1 MKWFPARKTG
11 LIAGIVVAGFGLA
24 SVYISPLAN
33 YFTGYNLA
41 GKPHTAMEELIT
53 GQDQGGRRV
62 QGRAGS
68 ADARLRPTR
77 QRRRSSP
84 RSRNPLPIRRQPRR
98 RRGDKLLALKEGN
111 IQKTLLIFGIGF
123 LIVVTILSQLMV
135 APPPGYSPPD
145 AAAAASGMAAPAA
158 LVNIG
163 PMEMLKT
170 PLFYLLWIMF
180 AFGAG
185 VGLMIISMVTTIA
198 KLGNIEAGFI
208 LVALL
213 AVGNASGR
221 ILAGMLSDSIGRL
234 WTMFIIFVFQAVL
247 MMVLRTGLTDMTV
260 FIIVSMLIG
269 FNYGSCLSVFPS
281 AVKDNFGLKNFG
293 VNYGLVFT
301 SWGVGGSVLP
311 FIAGKFFET
320 AKKATG
326 TGSYDNAY
334 LMAAAVAGSGGHP
347 DLRHARD
354 RETPQ
359 GRHRRVGGRSRCL
372 KQTARNRANSD
383 FSRPPGF
390 FVSPRGRLKLAAASC
405 EESSIF
411 KRIRSVGLLPP
422 APLPLPQLLPE
433 TVDRPL
439 RLLRRSVVADDDIR
453 GGEFLVDRHLRGE
466 PRHRPHPGDNRC
478 APSAGGSAPPA
489 GDRRG
494 GPDRPAV
501 SGPPQGAAG
510 CRTGRWHRAGPRG
523 FRRSAFATP
532 SKHRRMDE
540 AVEQFQLLPVPED
553 DRAELPAVDRPI
565 GVEDCPA
572 EMVHDLPP
580 DRTLRLL
587 DGVGDLVEI
596 DDEGAF
602 IRQHPGDGRFTAGD
616 TACQSDIQHCL

>member
-1 MKWFPARKTG
+1 MMTNAAVKNKGWTVTFAGMGINLSLGVLYAWSVIKKAIPAEWGWDDADKALPYSIACITFALMTVPAGRLQDRIGPRWVATAGGILTGAGCIIASYATTVLWYVLGFGLLAGAGIGLGYAAATPPAVKWFPAKKTG

-41 GKPHTAMEELIT
+41 GKPHTAMEELIQAKT
-53 GQDQGGRRV
+53 KADGDHKAARAALTAALTTAKADPARAAELPAIAQSVADKEAVAKAAGG
-62 QGRAGS
+62 
-68 ADARLRPTR
+68 
-77 QRRRSSP
+77 
-84 RSRNPLPIRRQPRR
+84 
-98 RRGDKLLALKEGN
+98 KLLALKEGN

-123 LIVVTILSQLMV
+123 LIVVTILSQLMA
-135 APPPGYSPPD
+135 APPPGYIPPD
-145 AAAAASGMAAPAA
+145 AAAAVSGAPAPVAA

-234 WTMFIIFVFQAVL
+234 WTMFIIFVFQAIL

-326 TGSYDNAY
+326 TGSYDHAY
-334 LMAAAVAGSGGHP
+334 LTAAGLLV
-347 DLRHARD
+347 
-354 RETPQ
+354 
-359 GRHRRVGGRSRCL
+359 
-372 KQTARNRANSD
+372 
-383 FSRPPGF
+383 
-390 FVSPRGRLKLAAASC
+390 LAAILTFVTRGI
-405 EESSIF
+405 E
-411 KRIRSVGLLPP
+411 KR
-422 APLPLPQLLPE
+422 
-433 TVDRPL
+433 
-439 RLLRRSVVADDDIR
+439 
-453 GGEFLVDRHLRGE
+453 HK
-466 PRHRPHPGDNRC
+466 
-478 APSAGGSAPPA
+478 
-489 GDRRG
+489 
-494 GPDRPAV
+494 
-501 SGPPQGAAG
+501 AA
-510 CRTGRWHRAGPRG
+510 T
-523 FRRSAFATP
+523 
-532 SKHRRMDE
+532 
-540 AVEQFQLLPVPED
+540 
-553 DRAELPAVDRPI
+553 
-565 GVEDCPA
+565 
-572 EMVHDLPP
+572 
-580 DRTLRLL
+580 
-587 DGVGDLVEI
+587 
-596 DDEGAF
+596 
-602 IRQHPGDGRFTAGD
+602 TA
-616 TACQSDIQHCL
+616 